1 MLGPLPLERV
11 AWLTPLKHGATCV
24 TIPNFVALD
33 QTSWAYIGGP
43 QFFWTLGPY
52 LLGWGVA
59 DPLKTCY
66 CPCVTIP
73 DFVAVGQAV
82 LREVRC
88 PKN

>member
-59 DPLKTCY
+59 DPLKHAT
-66 CPCVTIP
+66 
-73 DFVAVGQAV
+73 AHV
-82 LREVRC
+82 LQYQILSLWV
-88 PKN
+88 KLY